1 MKMHSNMNK
10 TYKVTR
16 NKNSKYIKM
25 YRNGMKQSSTINAQM
40 NQMNAT
46 SNIDVN
52 EYFQGRYLSLSPPGN
67 SPGKFLRMK
76 TDLFTP
82 GLHKE

>member
-52 EYFQGRYLSLSPPGN
+52 EYF
-67 SPGKFLRMK
+67 
-76 TDLFTP
+76 
-82 GLHKE
+82 